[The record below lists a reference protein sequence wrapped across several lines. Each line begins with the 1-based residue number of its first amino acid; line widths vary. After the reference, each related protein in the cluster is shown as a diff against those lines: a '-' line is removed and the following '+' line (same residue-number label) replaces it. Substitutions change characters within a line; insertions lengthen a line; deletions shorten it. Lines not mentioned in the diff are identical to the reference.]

1 MAFHQ
6 CLTSIIELIMNN
18 YGVTNCFFIYFM
30 LYIYMYHHL
39 CIRGSYLPLYKVADT
54 TL

>member
-1 MAFHQ
+1 MASHQ
-6 CLTSIIELIMNN
+6 CLTSIIELMMNN
-18 YGVTNCFFIYFM
+18 NGVTNCFFIYFM

-39 CIRGSYLPLYKVADT
+39 GIRGSNLPLYKMANT